1 MSWPTSL
8 GDVFVFPF
16 GAFVAWGVPDE
27 TLEHIMQELKKY
39 EGGKIES
46 RRTVD
51 SLSVTYA
58 RN

>member
-1 MSWPTSL
+1 M
-8 GDVFVFPF
+8 FPF